1 MGETGPQGF
10 GAADFYVAQIPCT
23 TAREVIRRE
32 HYSHSVVNN
41 SYLHLGVFREGAF
54 KGVLQWG
61 YALIPAR
68 ADKVVAGT
76 AQGQY
81 MELNRGLGT
90 VLC

>member
-1 MGETGPQGF
+1 M
-10 GAADFYVAQIPCT
+10 AQIPCT